1 MVDPPA
7 HARAAATLDPPRE
20 DSLYCVISKIIGS
33 TSGVVNGRS
42 GVCRIPLPGSY
53 ALPRGEGWYRC
64 CVKGTGAP
72 IRVQPLASDRRE
84 FAPDS
89 EAKDLIYPD
98 VIQPYERLVEGAF
111 VVYRE
116 GYYYLF
122 FSERFT
128 KGPVALPERATI
140 TA

>member
-1 MVDPPA
+1 M
-7 HARAAATLDPPRE
+7 
-20 DSLYCVISKIIGS
+20 
-33 TSGVVNGRS
+33 
-42 GVCRIPLPGSY
+42 
-53 ALPRGEGWYRC
+53 PRGEGWYRC

-122 FSERFT
+122 YSGDDCCSAAPSYAVMVARSRSATGPFVKRSET
-128 KGPVALPERATI
+128 TGVWGSNVIL
-140 TA
+140 

>member
-1 MVDPPA
+1 MIRRPPRSTLFPYTTLFRSYRLSSPSVIVDPLA

-64 CVKGTGAP
+64 CLKGTGAP

-89 EAKDLIYPD
+89 E
-98 VIQPYERLVEGAF
+98 
-111 VVYRE
+111 
-116 GYYYLF
+116 
-122 FSERFT
+122 
-128 KGPVALPERATI
+128 
-140 TA
+140 